1 MRFTKLNYCQY
12 LLSSQINY
20 TLTNLAEHLEQI
32 SHDKINRYLKHEK
45 LTPRLLWDNA
55 KDVITINK
63 NAYIVFDDTVIN
75 KRHATEIETSKRQYS
90 GNEHSVIQGI
100 GLVNC
105 IYVNH
110 EVGKFWV
117 VDYRVYDPDRDG
129 KTKIEHVE
137 EMLQNLIHH
146 KALPFQSV
154 LMDSWYA
161 TNKLMLYIDSLGK
174 YYYCPLK
181 RNRLVDDTAQ
191 QKDYQKIEVLSWNEQ
206 ELKSGKI
213 IKIKKFPG
221 AKKVKLFRVTVS
233 TNRTDFVATN
243 DLSQDSTD
251 VVQKVCKVR
260 WKVEEFHRELKQ
272 LTGIESCQCRKGRIQ
287 RNHIACAIL
296 VWLRLKELA
305 YQTGQTIYQIKH
317 GLLSNYLVQQ
327 LKRPNVPM
335 SIV

>member
-1 MRFTKLNYCQY
+1 
-12 LLSSQINY
+12 
-20 TLTNLAEHLEQI
+20 LAEHLEQI

-45 LTPRLLWDNA
+45 LTPRLLWDNV

-90 GNEHSVIQGI
+90 GNEHGVIQGI

-243 DLSQDSTD
+243 DLSQASTD

-296 VWLRLKELA
+296 VGLRLKELA